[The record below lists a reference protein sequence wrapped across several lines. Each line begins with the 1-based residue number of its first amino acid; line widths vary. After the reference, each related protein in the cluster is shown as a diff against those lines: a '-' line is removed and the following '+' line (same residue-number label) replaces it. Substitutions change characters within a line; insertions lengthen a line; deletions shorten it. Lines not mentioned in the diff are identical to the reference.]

1 MAAACCQSGC
11 PAALRPLL
19 RPGRR
24 HPRDDGDAAQ
34 AAIPGAVG
42 RGGLA
47 SFIHLYDA
55 AAATVAALEK
65 GRAGE
70 AYNIVEI
77 EPVHDKARR
86 ELDWAPAI
94 PTYREGIEQ
103 IAAVTR

>member
-1 MAAACCQSGC
+1 MMEMLRKRQFPVPSG
-11 PAALRPLL
+11 
-19 RPGRR
+19 G
-24 HPRDDGDAAQ
+24 
-34 AAIPGAVG
+34 
-42 RGGLA
+42 GGLA

-86 ELDWAPAI
+86 ELGWAPAI

-103 IAAVTR
+103 IAAVMR